1 MNKNDLML
9 RIKAKGLVDM
19 KITNNNNLWRKSI
32 YIAKRSHNWYK
43 IGISKNIP
51 QRISQ
56 LQVGSPERLQVI
68 HEIPL
73 EGKVFFIER
82 NVIANI
88 GENLPI
94 NCKSGEWVRL
104 SGADQDIKKLFS
116 FMVHKVVNKV
126 RGDIRHEE
134 HRWNAVMK
142 QRFGVWE
149 YMKSPLRTFIR
160 K

>member
-1 MNKNDLML
+1 ML
-9 RIKAKGLVDM
+9 
-19 KITNNNNLWRKSI
+19 KS
-32 YIAKRSHNWYK
+32 SH
-43 IGISKNIP
+43 ILLANI
-51 QRISQ
+51 
-56 LQVGSPERLQVI
+56 
-68 HEIPL
+68 
-73 EGKVFFIER
+73 

-88 GENLPI
+88 GDNLPI

-104 SGADQDIKKLFS
+104 SGSDRDIKKLFS